1 MMEYV
6 TRIERLAKE
15 ENAKEMIIDL
25 LQVRFGPLA
34 DSLIEQ
40 LNQIRGI
47 NKLRALHRKAIS
59 VESLF
64 AFEQLLHED
73 EMSTEA

>member
-1 MMEYV
+1 MEYV

-47 NKLRALHRKAIS
+47 NKLRALHRGAIR

-64 AFEQLLHED
+64 AFEQLLNED